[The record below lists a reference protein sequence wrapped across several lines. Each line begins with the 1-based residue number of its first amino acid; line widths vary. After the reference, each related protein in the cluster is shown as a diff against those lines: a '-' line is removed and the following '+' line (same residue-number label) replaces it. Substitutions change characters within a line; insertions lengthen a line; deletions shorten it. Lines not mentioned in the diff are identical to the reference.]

1 MFTTIVKA
9 STAPATVYSNT
20 STVVVS
26 GGGGGGGISSIGNIT
41 MPTSWYGAT
50 GSSGMVLS
58 SSGSFSSTSINA
70 DVRISGPNPTIS
82 TDDHQINI
90 NDLINIIEMMKE
102 VFCIIPKNQTL
113 LDSNPTLKDSYEQY
127 EAILKQKLSDPALL
141 EAYNEYKTLEILSKE
156 ENK

>member
-1 MFTTIVKA
+1 MFTTIISG
-9 STAPATVYSNT
+9 STTPATVYSNT

-26 GGGGGGGISSIGNIT
+26 GGGGGGSSSIGNIT
-41 MPTSWYGAT
+41 MPSSWYSTT

-58 SSGSFSSTSINA
+58 SSGSFGSTSINA
-70 DVRISGPNPTIS
+70 DVFISGPNPTIS
-82 TDDHQINI
+82 TDKHKINI
-90 NDLINIIEMMKE
+90 DDLIGIIEMMKE
-102 VFCIIPKNQTL
+102 VFCIIPKNQPL

-127 EAILKQKLSDPALL
+127 EAILNQKLSDPALL

>member
-1 MFTTIVKA
+1 MFTTIVTG

-26 GGGGGGGISSIGNIT
+26 GSGGGSSSIGNIT
-41 MPTSWYGAT
+41 MPTSWY

-82 TDDHQINI
+82 TDDHKINI

-102 VFCIIPKNQTL
+102 VFCIIPKNQPL